1 MSDYARPDHG
11 AADATWLGASVYTRP
26 NHDAADASWTPL
38 NPRVRVSLPGTEGQ
52 ISAHVVGGVGIF
64 AALPGA
70 EGTLSA
76 QAYLVPAAR
85 ISLPGAEGVV
95 SAMVAPYE
103 QVSVSLLGPEGQ
115 VQCKAFNDW
124 TTATLPGRPN
134 ELERIYYVCEIRSAG
149 FQILTVPMSSFQTT
163 LRPGTEDEDR
173 PFLQRASSYFQIAIP
188 GADLYMSTIRQML
201 IANPS
206 TTSFL
211 VYRFAKFANG
221 QEAFQLIALG
231 PLQNISYNQGPTN
244 ATITLQTWWR
254 DETFSIYPKT
264 KTIVITKPMSVS
276 VAGGY
281 RVRSA
286 LEWWVRPG
294 TTVKVEHPFL
304 PYPFTVEWV
313 NMYVN
318 ADTEYMDIGGRE
330 L

>member
-1 MSDYARPDHG
+1 MSDYTRPDHG

-26 NHDAADASWTPL
+26 NHDAADASWIPL
-38 NPRVRVSLPGTEGQ
+38 NPRVRVSLPGAEGQ
-52 ISAHVVGGVGIF
+52 ISAHVIGGVGIF
-64 AALPGA
+64 VALPGA

-134 ELERIYYVCEIRSAG
+134 ELFRIYYTCTIIPFGNSADK
-149 FQILTVPMSSFQTT
+149 IIVPISSFQCT
-163 LRPGTEDEDR
+163 LRPSDE
-173 PFLQRASSYFQIAIP
+173 RASSYFQVVIP
-188 GADLYMSTIRQML
+188 NGDLYISRIRQMMISTTTFFLIERFAQFSKGQGAGIL
-201 IANPS
+201 IAFP
-206 TTSFL
+206 
-211 VYRFAKFANG
+211 KM
-221 QEAFQLIALG
+221 
-231 PLQNISYNQGPTN
+231 QNVTYNQGPTN
-244 ATITLQTWWR
+244 ATITLQSWDR
-254 DETFSIYPKT
+254 YESFSDYPENNAIHIKS
-264 KTIVITKPMSVS
+264 PMSVS
-276 VAGGY
+276 ISGGY
-281 RVRSA
+281 RVRCA
-286 LEWWVRPG
+286 IEWWVRPG
-294 TTVKVEHPFL
+294 VIAFVDHPIIPNPFL
-304 PYPFTVEWV
+304 VEWV